1 MIARLWWPWLS
12 WCMGNRWLIDAT
24 LLVAVALV
32 ASFTHEYLLPWSAF
46 SPMHKATLISAML
59 LVWYAAGRP
68 GSGIGG
74 ILALALGALAAW
86 SFTPQTATGITLLI
100 ALGAVMQVPQ
110 LIELRSAKHRD
121 EALRAS
127 ARGLGTLLPGIALA
141 MPALLLTGGWS
152 LVAGGAMT
160 VFAAMI
166 LPLTWCSLDPAP
178 STVLPTPLPPRLAHL
193 MVAQRMQ
200 VAVLALIAIGTVDV
214 VAKVYSAPTPTPL
227 WQLILPLATVALWH
241 AVTGRVLLGVVVTTA
256 TIGWLGYA
264 FLGREAWS
272 FSAVLIALAL
282 AQPLALALWHARHQH
297 RRWPSLLLIALGVIP
312 ALAVDDVFA
321 VGGAALT
328 ACLAVVVCAPK
339 PLPATP
345 RNGLVDADTALTRA
359 RRACQRL
366 SPYWRHYGSAKL
378 RYDPVYRQLAERTL
392 PWGRVLDAGCGPGL
406 VAALATVRGEP
417 AYCGI
422 DLDDTKLEA
431 AAELLEQLSQPLA
444 GDWRLMRAKLP
455 LPQLPLARFDT
466 VMLIDVL
473 HYWPVDEQE
482 LLLRQ
487 LHGSLDRGGLLFLR
501 DGLAD
506 ADGNTGAVG
515 LGERFTTFFGL
526 NPGGSGLHFLSEEA
540 MRTLL
545 ERCGFRVD
553 ACDVSGGANRL
564 WRCTALALSDAPATP
579 AHSAQN

>member
-24 LLVAVALV
+24 LLIVVALV
-32 ASFTHEYLLPWSAF
+32 AGFAHEHRLPMSAF
-46 SPMHKATLISAML
+46 SPMHKATLISSLL

-74 ILALALGALAAW
+74 ILALALGPLAAW
-86 SFTPQTATGITLLI
+86 SFAPQTATGITILI

-110 LIELRSAKHRD
+110 LIELRTAKHRD

-127 ARGLGTLLPGIALA
+127 ARGLGTLLPGMALT

-152 LVAGGAMT
+152 LVAGGAVT
-160 VFAAMI
+160 AFAAMI
-166 LPLTWCSLDPAP
+166 LPLTWCRLNPAP
-178 STVLPTPLPPRLAHL
+178 ATVLPTPLPPRMAHL

-200 VAVLALIAIGTVDV
+200 VAVLILIALGVVDV
-214 VAKVYSAPTPTPL
+214 VVKVWTASVPL

-241 AVTGRVLLGVVVTTA
+241 AVTGRVLLGIVVTAA
-256 TIGWLGYA
+256 TTGWLGYA

-272 FSAVLIALAL
+272 FTAVLIALAL
-282 AQPLALALWHARHQH
+282 AQPLALALWHARHHH

-312 ALAVDDVFA
+312 GLAVDELFT

-328 ACLAVVVCAPK
+328 ACLAVVVCASK

-378 RYDPVYRQLAERTL
+378 RYDPVYRQLAEHTL

-406 VAALATVRGEP
+406 VAALAAVRGEP

-455 LPQLPLARFDT
+455 LPQLPLTRFDT

-501 DGLAD
+501 DGLTD

-526 NPGGSGLHFLSEEA
+526 NPGGSGLHFLSEAA
-540 MRTLL
+540 MRALL
-545 ERCGFRVD
+545 ERCDFRID

-564 WRCTALALSDAPATP
+564 WRCTAPDGD
-579 AHSAQN
+579 